1 MHYEGDVQFATFA
14 AFRSTVVTRGHIE
27 LGGRIFRA
35 IPWSPSY
42 GGKQTSL
49 TRFVRIVISEVPAGL
64 LQHEIASQLLSPFI
78 LVEGTDMPGQGLID
92 TDKYNCFGWVES
104 VIDIPDYII
113 IYITPRR
120 CQSDYMHTGHHY
132 MPLYP
137 RRAKIMVEPPN
148 MPRN

>member
-1 MHYEGDVQFATFA
+1 M
-14 AFRSTVVTRGHIE
+14 
-27 LGGRIFRA
+27 
-35 IPWSPSY
+35 
-42 GGKQTSL
+42 
-49 TRFVRIVISEVPAGL
+49 SEVPAGL
-64 LQHEIASQLLSPFI
+64 LQHEIENHLLSPFI